1 MSNNIYNDLVEILPK
16 EVQIKYSEIIQKPDS
31 ITFVDLINILKDF
44 NKHSKDKVINYSI
57 LNNIIQQRNIDSFN
71 ELEELF
77 ETTNVLSEMNL
88 EQRFT
93 VFNTIACSETKSAI
107 SFYNLLFMYKRLQEI
122 TNENELNENELNDY
136 LKNTNYF
143 NKIIFLKFLLFFQKL
158 NTYLNYKNKRIDRK
172 QLESKIENIK
182 QQLRTYS
189 LQEDTSFLE
198 TLFNKENVQDIYN
211 IVISSI
217 ENMDNPII
225 QEIPQYKNL
234 FNYNTY
240 NKLQS
245 SKKASFF
252 VGFHGTLMLI
262 NEENKPYKYL
272 TMRTPKNIISN
283 LYRWGERGEATI
295 MFQTMKYSWKQYLI
309 SKAGPI
315 TKDTMKKLF
324 NITLAGD
331 KKEYNFDETQEIEQ
345 KDINNPNIIRIKHY
359 SVDSYNYMLFNSE
372 HKMPDELRTNLQQK
386 IWGQNNKKYSDEDKN
401 EENYINPSNML
412 HWLSEPFKTAER
424 IIELNC
430 LLLNNNIEFSVFDA
444 SSVDFNKIGK
454 NWVGKNWIG
463 LYLDNLNPEKPELQS
478 YLRDYH
484 FPLDLFSNPKF
495 YIQDFV
501 LERDIYALEDMNIN
515 IKIKGKDVKF
525 RLEKGDS
532 FVCNPY
538 IIEYFIDKFDSIITI
553 RPGYIINNVK
563 NEILIENCDILNG
576 SNFGKTVTCPSKG
589 LSCYKV
595 TLATLTNYEI
605 LKFCSDAG
613 IQTCDIYDTSCQSFE
628 YITRY
633 GGTYFERDNPNDKF
647 TAKRMKTQDETTVLD
662 KEYSPRINKLLVDF
676 DDKIKDRRFSHILL
690 AFENPPVNVPEN
702 VPVNVPENVP
712 ENPPENVPINPP
724 ENEPLIE
731 VTTEP
736 KETPANKAVIP
747 ESCIENPE
755 EQTKLPF
762 SEPMS
767 ATCNNLTSMPC
778 NPTSKIPCNTIYDN
792 LLSLCNTYYSNY
804 GQIIKQLIVPRV
816 NIKQSR
822 ENVKRKRD
830 PEDTSDTELDEP
842 KRGGNNTRKYNIRI
856 KKCKTKTRKCKTK
869 TRKCKTKTKKCKT
882 RKNKK

>member
-1 MSNNIYNDLVEILPK
+1 MSNNIYNDLVQILPQ
-16 EVQIKYSEIIQKPDS
+16 EVQLKYSEIIQNPDS

-44 NKHSKDKVINYSI
+44 NKYSKEKVIDYSI
-57 LNNIIQQRNIDSFN
+57 LNNIIQQRNINSFN
-71 ELEELF
+71 ELELLF
-77 ETTNVLSEMNL
+77 ESTDVLSKLNL

-93 VFNTIACSETKSAI
+93 LFNKIACSETKSAI
-107 SFYNLLFMYKRLQEI
+107 SLYNVLFMYKRLLEI
-122 TNENELNENELNDY
+122 TNEEERNNY
-136 LKNTNYF
+136 LTNTNYF

-158 NTYLNYKNKRIDRK
+158 NTFLNFKLEKHIRT
-172 QLESKIENIK
+172 QLETKIENIK
-182 QQLRTYS
+182 NQLRAYS

-198 TLFNKENVQDIYN
+198 TLFNKENVQYVYN

-225 QEIPQYKNL
+225 QYKNL
-234 FNYNTY
+234 FNYNT
-240 NKLQS
+240 NENLQS
-245 SKKASFF
+245 SEKASFF

-262 NEENKPYKYL
+262 NEADKPYKYL
-272 TMRTPKNIISN
+272 TMQSPRNIKSN

-315 TKDTMKKLF
+315 TKDTLDKLF
-324 NITLAGD
+324 NLTLAGD
-331 KKEYNFDETQEIEQ
+331 KKEYNFDESQEIEQ

-359 SVDSYNYMLFNSE
+359 SVDSYDYMLFTSE
-372 HKMPDELRTNLQQK
+372 HKMPPVLCKNLQQK
-386 IWGQNNKKYSDEDKN
+386 IWGQNNKKYRDKDKN
-401 EENYINPSNML
+401 NQNYIDPSKFL

-430 LLLNNNIEFSVFDA
+430 LLLNNNIEFSVFDD
-444 SSVDFNKIGK
+444 SSVDFNDVGN
-454 NWVGKNWIG
+454 NWVG
-463 LYLDNLNPEKPELQS
+463 LYLDNPDPKKPHLQS
-478 YLRDYH
+478 YLRSYH
-484 FPLDLFSNPKF
+484 FPLDLFSNPEM

-501 LERDIYALEDMNIN
+501 LERDIYALEDMNI
-515 IKIKGKDVKF
+515 KILINNKEVHFTLK
-525 RLEKGDS
+525 KGDS

-538 IIEYFIDKFDSIITI
+538 IIEYFIQHFDSIITI

-563 NEILIENCDILNG
+563 NEILIDNCNIFNG

-613 IQTCDIYDTSCQSFE
+613 IKTCDIYDTSCQSFE

-633 GGTYFERDNPNDKF
+633 GGFYVEKDDPSYKVLAQRSNTK
-647 TAKRMKTQDETTVLD
+647 DETTVLD
-662 KEYSPRINKLLVDF
+662 KEYSPHMNKLLVDF
-676 DDKIKDRRFSHILL
+676 EDKIQDRRYSHILL
-690 AFENPPVNVPEN
+690 AFENPPVNVP
-702 VPVNVPENVP
+702 VNV
-712 ENPPENVPINPP
+712 P

-736 KETPANKAVIP
+736 KEPPANNAVIP
-747 ESCIENPE
+747 VSCIENPE
-755 EQTKLPF
+755 QQTELPS

-842 KRGGNNTRKYNIRI
+842 KSYKGGNTRKCR
-856 KKCKTKTRKCKTK
+856 TK
-869 TRKCKTKTKKCKT
+869 KCKTKTKKCRNKT
-882 RKNKK
+882 RKCRNKTKKCRNKTKKCRTRKNVNKKK